1 MSGLETGLPNGAR
14 THGTYDRSNENH
26 SRNKQSSIRKE
37 NTFTDANGV
46 VKNMSMLNSYDA
58 KNSQGELKVELTN
71 SSVNPNNSKKISIDI
86 KTKQSQQI
94 IQN

>member
-1 MSGLETGLPNGAR
+1 MSGLETGFTNGAR

-26 SRNKQSSIRKE
+26 SRNKQTSIRKE